1 MNDERENLSWQVFG
15 EASRELAKV
24 IAADGFVPD
33 LILSIA
39 RGGLFL
45 AGSLG
50 YALAVKN
57 LYVMNVEFY
66 DGVGT
71 TLDMPVM
78 LPPVPSAVDFSA
90 KKVLIA
96 DDVADTGRTIEL
108 VHTFIKDQ
116 VEDVRSAVIYE
127 KSQSVIKCEYV
138 WKRTDRWINF
148 PWSSEA
154 PVVEHIPHHNGRD
167 EQVDDGGDE
176 DQHDYRAR
184 GIALGIQGPGRDGRE
199 RPHARVE
206 HGGAREHRARPQNR
220 LLAPGP
226 GGRRG
231 PSRDRLDM
239 EVGGEDGQFRVGPRP
254 ERLAHPLVEFVFGQH
269 ALHERGLEGIDH
281 PPAIGVR
288 RAEFSAAP
296 VACGC
301 HLITRPCH
309 HGASPPA

>member
-1 MNDERENLSWQVFG
+1 MSDERENLSWQRFG
-15 EASRELAKV
+15 EASRELATV
-24 IAADGFVPD
+24 IAADGFEPD

-116 VEDVRSAVIYE
+116 VEHVRSAVIYE
-127 KSQSVIKCEYV
+127 KPQSVIKCDYV
-138 WKRTDRWINF
+138 WRRTDRWINF
-148 PWSSEA
+148 PWSSEDPLSSGPARSSTPDPGACPRFPAQPPGRPAARPEVPLASYA
-154 PVVEHIPHHNGRD
+154 PLVTRPGGLAWSFRAVRLASGPWPYGTSRKTGLRTRRHHQHHGSYALGQLERNETPDPVRSD
-167 EQVDDGGDE
+167 AVNPRFHCVRQQTDRH
-176 DQHDYRAR
+176 DQHE
-184 GIALGIQGPGRDGRE
+184 LT
-199 RPHARVE
+199 E
-206 HGGAREHRARPQNR
+206 HT
-220 LLAPGP
+220 LLMI
-226 GGRRG
+226 
-231 PSRDRLDM
+231 LM
-239 EVGGEDGQFRVGPRP
+239 
-254 ERLAHPLVEFVFGQH
+254 
-269 ALHERGLEGIDH
+269 
-281 PPAIGVR
+281 
-288 RAEFSAAP
+288 
-296 VACGC
+296 
-301 HLITRPCH
+301 
-309 HGASPPA
+309 